1 MGVMRAGLMNERVA
15 IWSPEKKTD
24 GYGAS
29 KTTWKKTGLRYAR
42 VSYGSSG
49 FGVQNGE
56 AVYKSQVTFSLRYT
70 DSVREYSRIEW
81 DGRMYRI
88 TGIERYRR
96 LGEMKVIGELIS

>member
-1 MGVMRAGLMNERVA
+1 MRAGLMNERVA
-15 IWSPEKKTD
+15 IWSP
-24 GYGAS
+24 
-29 KTTWKKTGLRYAR
+29 
-42 VSYGSSG
+42 VSYCSSG